1 MISKTLWV
9 AAVLLLVLCTACS
22 STSAAAQNGSA
33 GMPVASATL
42 ASNSSAATGTPA
54 VCAMPSGGF
63 PAGSFKADHPA
74 YTKKLLLGADCT
86 YQQAGIIEGD
96 KVLGTYT
103 VSGDHITFTETDGGC
118 MGQPGEYIS
127 SFDGSALVFKMVK
140 DECSFRRVDLT
151 SSTWT
156 KQP

>member
-1 MISKTLWV
+1 MMSKTLWV
-9 AAVLLLVLCTACS
+9 TAVLLLVLCTACS
-22 STSAAAQNGSA
+22 STSVAAQNGS
-33 GMPVASATL
+33 P
-42 ASNSSAATGTPA
+42 
-54 VCAMPSGGF
+54 CAMPSGGI
-63 PAGSFKADHPA
+63 PTGLFKANHPA
-74 YTKKLLLGADCT
+74 YTKTLLLGADCT

-118 MGQPGEYIS
+118 VGQPGEYIS

-140 DECSFRRVDLT
+140 DECSFRRVDLAN
-151 SSTWT
+151 STWT